1 MKMKLKNVLFIT
13 TVFSFSLAL
22 AASPPA
28 TPAAATTAATAT
40 PVVPFEKAAS
50 FYNQTKTIEGTI
62 VGTFCDDQRCY
73 LNFHSDFRK
82 YVSAVIEAP
91 VVKQLTPAATADA
104 RKAFLDSRYVG
115 KKVQVTGQ
123 IIEYRSKDPSKPGR
137 PQIIV
142 TSPTS
147 IR

>member
-1 MKMKLKNVLFIT
+1 MKLKNRLFIA
-13 TVFSFSLAL
+13 TVFSFNLAL
-22 AASPPA
+22 AAS
-28 TPAAATTAATAT
+28 TTAAPTAPAT
-40 PVVPFEKAAS
+40 APAVTAVIPFEKAAS

-91 VVKQLTPAATADA
+91 VVKQLTSAPTAEA
-104 RKAFLDSRYVG
+104 RKTFLDSQYVG

>member
-1 MKMKLKNVLFIT
+1 MKLRSVLFGL
-13 TVFSFSLAL
+13 TVLSFNLAL
-22 AASPPA
+22 AAGTPPPA
-28 TPAAATTAATAT
+28 TAATAT
-40 PVVPFEKAAS
+40 PVVPFEKAAD

-91 VVKQLTPAATADA
+91 VVKQLTPAATAEA
-104 RKAFLDSRYVG
+104 RKTFLDGRYMG
-115 KKVQVTGQ
+115 KKVQITGQ
-123 IIEYRSKDPSKPGR
+123 IVEYRSKDPSKPGR
-137 PQIIV
+137 PQILV

-147 IR
+147 IK